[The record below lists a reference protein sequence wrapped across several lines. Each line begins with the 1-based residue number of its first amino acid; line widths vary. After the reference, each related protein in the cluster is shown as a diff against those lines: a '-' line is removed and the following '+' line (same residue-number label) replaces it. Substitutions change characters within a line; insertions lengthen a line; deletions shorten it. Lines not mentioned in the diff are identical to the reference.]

1 MKKILMTLVL
11 CFSLLGI
18 RIKAADVD
26 YSITNYEGQLL
37 LSKENTARFEQKVT
51 YQFDT
56 SYNGQYI
63 SLGRAGHLPA
73 GFAIDQKPKVEVYQ
87 NGQQVPV
94 SQEFSDLGDGYRLKL
109 YNAGQAGDKV
119 DVKVIW
125 QLHHLL
131 TAYQDVAELNWT
143 PISDWDKTLEKVS
156 LTITTPTDI
165 QDSNL
170 WAHRGYYQKKPQVLK
185 EGNSRYQI
193 NAKNVSGQLELH
205 AYWDKKA
212 LLGEEPVDVST
223 SKKNKIVALETK
235 ISRRRALLQLLFGKV
250 IPLVEVGFLLW
261 QLIQFIRL
269 KKQFNRYH
277 LANHT
282 DHSYEVPED
291 LSPLVLTQAIYG
303 QSFAYLSP
311 TASESQ
317 KLLIPKGVTFEALV
331 QATLLDLIDQ
341 KVLLLTKEEGK
352 AYLEISQLDRVTD
365 EEAAF
370 LDMAFGNK
378 VTLPVDQLF
387 SQYHYDADTIKQLKK
402 TYKGKKLEQ
411 EVRQSSEQVI
421 KAMKK
426 ASVAITNN
434 ALETIKKLN
443 LPDTYRQMTPA
454 EKRKSNSVQGLGCL
468 LLVLNSG
475 LLIYL
480 AIKESGL
487 ALIYLALMV
496 LTMCLG
502 FYISLKLD
510 QYKKLGI
517 ETPEGGVRL
526 HQWQSFKNMIRDI
539 DKFEDVAIEGLVV
552 WNRVLVYATLFGYA
566 KKVERYLK
574 VHRIALPEVYQ
585 AVRPGELSMV
595 MYATTPTFV
604 SSLSSATT
612 SSNFSVSSGGGIS
625 GGGGFSGGGGGGGGG
640 AF

>member
-1 MKKILMTLVL
+1 MKKILMMFVL
-11 CFSLLGI
+11 CFSFLGM
-18 RIKAADVD
+18 RVTAADVD
-26 YSITNYEGQLL
+26 YSITNYEGLL
-37 LSKENTARFEQKVT
+37 VLSKENTARFEQKVT

-63 SLGRAGHLPA
+63 SLGRAGNLPD
-73 GFAIDQKPKVEVYQ
+73 GFAIDQNPKVEVYH

-94 SQEFSDLGDGYRLKL
+94 NQEFSDLGDGYRLKL

-156 LTITTPTDI
+156 LTVTTPADI
-165 QDSNL
+165 QDSGL
-170 WAHRGYYQKKPQVLK
+170 WAHRGYYQKDPQVFK
-185 EGNSRYQI
+185 KGSGGYQI
-193 NAKNVSGQLELH
+193 NAQNVSGRLELH
-205 AYWDKKA
+205 AYWDRKA
-212 LLGEEPVDVST
+212 LLGAKPVDVAT

-235 ISRRRALLQLLFGKV
+235 ISRRRALLQLLFGKI
-250 IPLVEVGFLLW
+250 IPLVEIGFLLW
-261 QLIQFIRL
+261 QLIQFKRL

-291 LSPLVLTQAIYG
+291 LSPLVLTQHLYK
-303 QSFAYLSP
+303 QSLTDLSP
-311 TASESQ
+311 TTPEAQ
-317 KLLIPKGVTFEALV
+317 RFWGPKGVTFEALV
-331 QATLLDLIDQ
+331 QATLLDLIDR
-341 KVLLLTKEEGK
+341 KVLLLSKEEGK
-352 AYLEISQLDRVTD
+352 AYLEISQLDWVTD
-365 EEAAF
+365 EEAYF
-370 LDMAFGNK
+370 LEMAFGNNM
-378 VTLPVDQLF
+378 TLPVDQLF

-426 ASVAITNN
+426 ASAAITSSV
-434 ALETIKKLN
+434 LETIKKLG
-443 LPDTYRQMTPA
+443 LSDSYRQMTSS
-454 EKRKSNSVQGLGCL
+454 EKRKSHSVQGLGCL
-468 LLVLNSG
+468 LVVLNSS

-480 AIKESGL
+480 TMKGSGL
-487 ALIYLALMV
+487 ALIYLAL
-496 LTMCLG
+496 LGLATCLS
-502 FYISLKLD
+502 FYINLQLSP
-510 QYKKLGI
+510 YRKLGI
-517 ETPEGGVRL
+517 ETPEGAVRL
-526 HQWQSFKNMIRDI
+526 HQWQSFKNMMRDI
-539 DKFEDVAIEGLVV
+539 NKFDDVPIDGLVV
-552 WNRVLVYATLFGYA
+552 WNRILIYATLFGYA
-566 KKVERYLK
+566 KQIERYLK

-585 AVRPGELSMV
+585 DIRPGELSTI

-612 SSNFSVSSGGGIS
+612 SSNFSVSSGSGVS